1 MREHGAALARQLA
14 AALGDEAEL
23 VRFSEDDLA
32 GDPDRLAIEAQTVSM
47 FSPSKVLHVRAGGRA
62 AGELAA
68 FPWDRLPD
76 NVRVVVE
83 AGNLRKDAKLRKV
96 FETAKMLVALPCH
109 DGSDPA
115 NIAQVVRGEL
125 SAAGLIVDGDAE
137 RHLAGLLGA
146 DLGLARSEL
155 AKLVTYAQQTG
166 RVTIEDIDAVIGDA
180 SQVSLDAAVDAILA
194 SDPRSAQQQMDKLR
208 ASGTPLDVL
217 LSSLSQHLLRLLRLR
232 AKLDAGNSAD
242 AALKSFRPPLHF
254 KRADVMKRQIRQW
267 DRTRLK
273 HALEMVSRALKQAR
287 LNPMIAHQIVVD
299 TIERLSR
306 LGTAETAR

>member
-1 MREHGAALARQLA
+1 MREHGAALAGQLA
-14 AALGDEAEL
+14 AALGNGAEII
-23 VRFSEDDLA
+23 RFSEDDLT
-32 GDPDRLAIEAQTVSM
+32 GDPDRLAVEAQTVSM
-47 FSPSKVLHVRAGGRA
+47 FSLSKVLHVRASGRTT
-62 AGELAA
+62 GELAA
-68 FPWDRLPD
+68 FPWDRLPQ

-96 FETAKMLVALPCH
+96 FETAKTLVALPCH
-109 DGSDPA
+109 DGSDAA
-115 NIAQVVRGEL
+115 NIAQAIRGEL
-125 SAAGLIVDGDAE
+125 TAAGLTVDGDAQ

-155 AKLVTYAQQTG
+155 AKLVTYAQETG
-166 RVTIEDIDAVIGDA
+166 RITIEDIDAVIGDA

-194 SDPRSAQQQMDKLR
+194 GDPRSAQKQMDKLR

-267 DRTRLK
+267 DRARLK
-273 HALEMVSRALKQAR
+273 HALETVSRALKQAR
-287 LNPMIAHQIVVD
+287 LNPTIAHQIAADAVA
-299 TIERLSR
+299 RLSR
-306 LGTAETAR
+306 RGTPETAR